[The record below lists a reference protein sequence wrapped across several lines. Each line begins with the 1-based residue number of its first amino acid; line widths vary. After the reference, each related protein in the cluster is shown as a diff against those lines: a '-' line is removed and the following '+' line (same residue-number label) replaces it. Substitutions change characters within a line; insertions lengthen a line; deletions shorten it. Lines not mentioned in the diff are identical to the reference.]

1 MTIIEMNM
9 TKTLFLAV
17 VLLLFGKFIRS
28 RVKFLRTYCIP
39 DAVVGGLIFAVLA
52 LVLRQFEIIGF
63 EFDATLQSFFMNI
76 FFTASGFQASR
87 GLIKKG
93 GKKVVIF
100 IGLAALLALFQNVV
114 AVGLSNILDIDP
126 LIGLMTGSIPMT
138 GGHGNAA
145 SFAPL
150 AEDAG
155 AVGALSVAVAAA
167 TFGLVAG
174 SIIGG
179 PIGNWLIKKNNL
191 AVEGE
196 GAKEIE
202 LEMLNQEGPRE
213 YLDGDKSAKAAF
225 QILIALGLGAYLA
238 DLFDIIMPNV
248 TLPIHVMGMIAGA
261 ILRNVIE
268 IIHKDD
274 PNDPKSVPLA
284 QIDIIGDISLGIFVS
299 MAIMTMKLWELTG
312 LAGPLLILLFAQVVL
327 IVLFTV
333 IITYNLMGRDYDAAV
348 MTAGHIGFGMGAV
361 PVSMANMNAVCSK
374 YKYSQIAFFIVPIVG
389 GMFSN
394 FTNAAIITAFLNY
407 LG

>member
-1 MTIIEMNM
+1 MRIIDMNM

-17 VLLLFGKFIRS
+17 VLLLFGRWVRS
-28 RVKFLRTYCIP
+28 KVKFLRTYCIP
-39 DAVVGGLIFAVLA
+39 DAVVGGLIFAVVT
-52 LVLRQFEIIGF
+52 LVLRNTGILGF

-93 GKKVVIF
+93 GSKVVLF
-100 IGLAALLALFQNVV
+100 IVLAAGLAFLQNVV
-114 AVGLSNILDIDP
+114 AVGLSPVLGVDP

-150 AEDAG
+150 AEDMGAIG
-155 AVGALSVAVAAA
+155 AVSVAVASA

-174 SIIGG
+174 SMVGG
-179 PIGNWLIKKNNL
+179 PVGNWLIKRGNL
-191 AVEGE
+191 AQESTE
-196 GAKEIE
+196 AQIIEFEETEEKEF
-202 LEMLNQEGPRE
+202 
-213 YLDGDKSAKAAF
+213 LDGDKSAKAAF

-238 DLFDIIMPNV
+238 DIFDIIMPNV
-248 TLPIHVMGMIAGA
+248 TLPIHVMGMIGGA
-261 ILRNVIE
+261 IVRNVIE

-274 PNDPKSVPLA
+274 PNDPVSVPMS

-299 MAIMTMKLWELTG
+299 MAIMTMKLWDLLD
-312 LAGPLLILLFAQVVL
+312 LAGPLLILLLAQVVL
-327 IVLFTV
+327 IVIFTV
-333 IITYNLMGRDYDAAV
+333 FLTYPLMGKGYDAAV
-348 MTAGHIGFGMGAV
+348 ITAGNIGFGMGAV
-361 PVSMANMNAVCSK
+361 PVSMANMNAICSK
-374 YKYSQIAFFIVPIVG
+374 YEYSQIAFFVVPIVG

-394 FTNAAIITAFLNY
+394 FTNAAIITGFLNY